1 MSEQQYKMYSSFKLK
16 NRSGEP
22 FVKTSGANSL
32 NKNTNQLKT
41 YPISSPSSVPPSSS
55 PKSFPNMNIFDNSC
69 WCVVPEEV
77 FLQILYYLTHK
88 DVLNVGLCCKRWNTI
103 SKDDFLWK
111 KMFHRD
117 FKIDIHISIKPGTYI
132 YITFINI
139 TSINIIYVPLYYFL

>member
-22 FVKTSGANSL
+22 FVKTSVANSL

-41 YPISSPSSVPPSSS
+41 DSISTCTIPLMSTPSSS
-55 PKSFPNMNIFDNSC
+55 PKSFPNMNIFDNSV

-77 FLQILYYLTHK
+77 FLKILYCLTPK
-88 DVLNVGLCCKRWNTI
+88 EVLNVGLCCKRWNTI
-103 SKDDFLWK
+103 TKDDFLWK

-117 FKIDIHISIKPGTYI
+117 FKIDIHISIKPGI
-132 YITFINI
+132 YI
-139 TSINIIYVPLYYFL
+139 